1 MAFSKQL
8 CVGQLI
14 EQFIILLLVI
24 LCSLYAC
31 VYVHRISNLSNIIF
45 KMGNNDK
52 IVDFRITELFVFYEK
67 KVSAIILLDNS
78 K

>member
-1 MAFSKQL
+1 
-8 CVGQLI
+8 
-14 EQFIILLLVI
+14 
-24 LCSLYAC
+24 
-31 VYVHRISNLSNIIF
+31 
-45 KMGNNDK
+45 MGNNDK